1 MDNRFFFRRIL
12 YLSIGF
18 GVIWLLL
25 GAFPFFK
32 SIREFSWISLL
43 FFMITTVLVYFL
55 SLSGLKK
62 KKHSSFLYFYFGS
75 LFLRFLLSMLIIVGY
90 YFFVR
95 PDEIFFVVPFFLMYI
110 GYTAVETHSLIR
122 LSNAG

>member
-1 MDNRFFFRRIL
+1 M
-12 YLSIGF
+12 SMGF
-18 GVIWLLL
+18 GILSLLL

-32 SIREFSWISLL
+32 SIREFAWISLL

-55 SLSGLKK
+55 TLSGLRR

-75 LFLRFLLSMLIIVGY
+75 LFLRFMLSLLIIVGY
-90 YFFVR
+90 YLIVR
-95 PDEIFFVVPFFLMYI
+95 PDEIYFVVPFFLMYI